1 MSTIALPQ
9 RDLPQRAKS
18 RATFFSSRPFK
29 IVKLTAFY
37 GVLGAV
43 GAVFMVPYLFA
54 FIGSLKPD
62 SGIYGTT
69 PWDFPAHP
77 LWANYPD
84 TWGNW
89 SVVETHFSTYFYNT
103 LFVTVCLTVGQVF
116 FSMLAAYAF
125 ARLRFPGRDTI
136 FWLYLL
142 TLMVPNIVTI
152 IPLYTIM
159 DKLHGV
165 NTYWAV
171 FLPYALGTPYTIFL
185 MRQFFRGI
193 PQEVVDAAKIDGCG
207 DLGVL
212 RRIIIPLSRPD
223 PDYGGIDRLRVQLE
237 QLPVAARHRGQP
249 EPLPADDG
257 SCQFLDRS
265 RHRAIPQHIAS
276 RRNDNAPAHAGGFHN
291 LQPVHHPLDPA
302 VTGPLVTSQFET
314 KPMKH

>member
-116 FSMLAAYAF
+116 FSMLAAYTF

-212 RRIIIPLSRPD
+212 RRIIIPLSRPILITA
-223 PDYGGIDRLRVQLE
+223 GLIAFVFSWNNFLW
-237 QLPVAARHRGQP
+237 
-249 EPLPADDG
+249 PLVIEDSQNHYLLTTGLANF
-257 SCQFLDRS
+257 S
-265 RHRAIPQHIAS
+265 
-276 RRNDNAPAHAGGFHN
+276 
-291 LQPVHHPLDPA
+291 
-302 VTGPLVTSQFET
+302 TGPGTGQYLNILLAGAMITLLPMLVVFIIFNRYIIRSIQLSQGR
-314 KPMKH
+314 